1 MQFFLV
7 DYETVGASGLRGIS
21 GLSEEDEVIVFY
33 PNRAKPMSFELFR
46 ELKKAKAN
54 VSFQKVS
61 AGGKTALNAHLCSYL
76 GYLVGLN
83 AKKSAACYVVSKNK
97 HYETISSYW
106 LRQNASVSVS
116 VIPEIS
122 FVSSAISVE
131 EASAPVENENDALQT
146 EELQIKLKY
155 LLPGKYET
163 QIPAIAD
170 IIQRC
175 PNRQD
180 AHKELIKT
188 LHDGASVAAA
198 DEIYRFIKPLLVS
211 DREKLRLDVKRL
223 FPDKDEHHIAVIAK
237 AIRAS
242 QTKQAVRDELER
254 LFGEEDESAPSEIY
268 ERIQPLL
275 ADKA

>member
-33 PNRAKPMSFELFR
+33 PNRAQPVTFELYR
-46 ELKKAKAN
+46 DLKKAKAE

-61 AGGKTALNAHLCSYL
+61 VGGKNALNAYLCSYL

-83 AKKSAACYVVSKNK
+83 AKKRAACYVVSKNR
-97 HYETISSYW
+97 HYETICSYW
-106 LRQNASVSVS
+106 LRQSANANVS

-131 EASAPVENENDALQT
+131 EASEPVENENGAFQT

-155 LLPGKYET
+155 LLPGRYEA
-163 QIPAIAD
+163 QIPAVAD
-170 IIQRC
+170 IIQRY
-175 PNRQD
+175 PDRQD
-180 AHKELIKT
+180 AHKELIKA

-198 DEIYRFIKPLLVS
+198 DEIYRYIKPLLVS
-211 DREKLRLDVKRL
+211 DREKLRLDVKSL
-223 FPDKDEHHIAVIAK
+223 LPDRSEHHIAVIAK
-237 AIRAS
+237 AVRSS

-254 LFGEEDESAPSEIY
+254 LFGEEGENAPSEIY
-268 ERIQPLL
+268 ERILPLL